1 MENEVMNV
9 TEEAIENGVLTEGL
23 NQKTIIKA
31 SVAALCVGAAVTGF
45 VMVRKY
51 KGKIEEM
58 RVRKQIKNLEKK
70 GYTVVTNS
78 LDDFNDDNVEVNPEK
93 E

>member
-1 MENEVMNV
+1 MEEVMNV
-9 TEEAIENGVLTEGL
+9 TEEAIENGVTTESL
-23 NQKTIIKA
+23 NPKTIVKA

-51 KGKIEEM
+51 KGKIGEL
-58 RVRKQIKNLEKK
+58 RDKRRIKALEKK
-70 GYTVVTNS
+70 GYTVVSNS
-78 LDDFNDDNVEVNPEK
+78 LDDFNDENVEVNPEK

>member
-1 MENEVMNV
+1 MEEVMNV
-9 TEEAIENGVLTEGL
+9 TEEAIENCVITEGL
-23 NQKTIIKA
+23 NPKTIVKA

-51 KGKIEEM
+51 KGKIGEL
-58 RVRKQIKNLEKK
+58 RDKRRIKALEKK
-70 GYTVVTNS
+70 GYTVVSNS
-78 LDDFNDDNVEVNPEK
+78 LDDFNDENVEVNPEK

>member
-1 MENEVMNV
+1 MEEVMNV
-9 TEEAIENGVLTEGL
+9 TEEAIENGVTTEGL
-23 NQKTIIKA
+23 NPKIIVKA

-51 KGKIEEM
+51 KGKIGEL
-58 RVRKQIKNLEKK
+58 RDKRRIKALEKK
-70 GYTVVTNS
+70 GYTVVSNS
-78 LDDFNDDNVEVNPEK
+78 LDDFNDENVEVNPEK